1 MSVSET
7 LEDAGSEHEDV
18 ESDIEFESD
27 IEEELEHGDPDWSQE
42 FEGSDSEAED
52 DQNDVSEKRQRNHIR

>member
-18 ESDIEFESD
+18 ESDIE
-27 IEEELEHGDPDWSQE
+27 EELEHGDPDWSHE
-42 FEGSDSEAED
+42 FEGSDSEPED
-52 DQNDVSEKRQRNHIR
+52 DQNDVSEKRKRNHIR